1 MLMGFSKKF
10 PVLLLLPL
18 FPCVFWIIAQP
29 QVKPPEGNTDSYGV
43 ASCQRCHEKI
53 VASFMET
60 AHFRTSSLA
69 DAHSIKG
76 SFSEGQNV
84 LRTRSEATYFK
95 MERRLSEGEDAF
107 YQTAYQSTE
116 SGVKSR
122 TEQIDLVIGSGRKGR
137 LAIGELQ
144 STREPGLE

>member
-1 MLMGFSKKF
+1 MLIGFSKKNF
-10 PVLLLLPL
+10 AYCSSSPF

-69 DAHSIKG
+69 DAHTIKG

-95 MERRLSEGEDAF
+95 NG
-107 YQTAYQSTE
+107 TA
-116 SGVKSR
+116 
-122 TEQIDLVIGSGRKGR
+122 
-137 LAIGELQ
+137 
-144 STREPGLE
+144 LE